1 MQNVE
6 PRSENRELKIKS
18 REVVRKGWLV
28 ALGARS
34 SLWLRV
40 ITHIACLVP
49 FALLLWD
56 YEHHNLTANPI
67 QAITDRTG
75 NTAIIILVLSLACT
89 PVNTVFG
96 LKQVLPLRRPL
107 GLYAFFYACLH
118 FLTFVGLDYGFD
130 WDLIKGGVIEKPYVL
145 VGLTAFILLIPL
157 ALTSTKASMRR
168 LGKRWKSLHRA
179 IYVIGLLVVLHW
191 FLLVKSDVREPL
203 LYGAGIVLLLALR
216 TPVVKQWFA
225 KLRHHAT

>member
-6 PRSENRELKIKS
+6 ELRTENREQRTKNQQA
-18 REVVRKGWLV
+18 R
-28 ALGARS
+28 ATPRS
-34 SLWLRV
+34 SVHSAWFSLLLRV

-56 YEHHNLTANPI
+56 NAHHRLTANPI

-96 LKQVLPLRRPL
+96 LRQVLPLRRPL

-145 VGLTAFILLIPL
+145 VGLTALILLIPL
-157 ALTSTKASMRR
+157 ALTSTKGWMRR
-168 LGKRWKSLHRA
+168 LGKRWKSLHRLV
-179 IYVIGLLVVLHW
+179 YLIGLLIVVHW
-191 FLLVKSDVREPL
+191 FLLVKSDVRQPL

-216 TPVVKQWFA
+216 LPAVKQWFA
-225 KLRHHAT
+225 NLRHHA